1 MYTLYGALAGGPLQD
16 DSWDDDRN
24 NCKLET

>member
-24 NCKLET
+24 NCK